1 MNAKYTITNRPSM
14 IRYTPNALK
23 SFFLIYPSKNLI
35 APIDTRNDTTI
46 PTIST
51 INCVDVNARPN
62 FTIFNKLAPNITG
75 IPKKNENSAGYYI
88 EREDLQIMKCVG
100 IIGAMEQEVAR
111 LKEVMED
118 VSITTRANM
127 DFYEGVLEGKKVVVV
142 QSGIGKVNAGMCTQI
157 LADLF
162 QVEAVINTGIAGSLN
177 NDINIGD
184 IVLSTDVLHHDM
196 DATGFGYPKG
206 QIPQMKEFSFQA
218 DEGLRKIARDVCEEV
233 NPEIQ
238 VFEGRIASGDQ
249 FVCDQGVKDNIVKEF
264 SAYAVEM
271 EGAAIGQ
278 AAALNGVPFL
288 IIRAIS
294 DKADNSA
301 NMDYPAFEKLAIE
314 HSVRLTQGMLKQMA

>member
-1 MNAKYTITNRPSM
+1 
-14 IRYTPNALK
+14 
-23 SFFLIYPSKNLI
+23 
-35 APIDTRNDTTI
+35 
-46 PTIST
+46 
-51 INCVDVNARPN
+51 
-62 FTIFNKLAPNITG
+62 
-75 IPKKNENSAGYYI
+75 
-88 EREDLQIMKCVG
+88 MKCVG

-111 LKEVMED
+111 LKEVMEN
-118 VSITTRANM
+118 VSITTRAGM

-162 QVEAVINTGIAGSLN
+162 QVEAVINTGIGIAGSLKAEI
-177 NDINIGD
+177 DIGD
-184 IVLSTDVLHHDM
+184 IVLSSDALQHDM

-218 DEGLRKIARDVCEEV
+218 DECLRKIAHDVCEEV
-233 NPEIQ
+233 NPEIR

-278 AAALNGVPFL
+278 AAALNGIPFL

-314 HSVRLTQGMLKQMA
+314 HSVRLTQGMLKRMA